1 MASLLLGRQPPE
13 APVADLVR
21 WCDLFGV
28 AEGTARVALH
38 RMSAKGEIVATDG
51 VYRLAGRLAG
61 RQVRQAT
68 SLAPQVRRWSGDW
81 RVAVV
86 VVRRRDAPTR
96 AGLRDAMR
104 RLHFAERR
112 EGVWLRPDN
121 SELDVPDGVLRQ
133 CDWLT
138 ARPDGDPVALA
149 DRLFRP
155 ARWAQRAED
164 LDQRLTEMSDRLA
177 DHESELVADAF
188 VAGAA
193 TLRHIGSDPLLPVEL
208 LPVDWPGARLR
219 ASYARYQRA
228 FDATARRW
236 FRAAALAI
244 SLRVDDRVVYE
255 KLLEGATDRAGV
267 ARRDVTLIALD
278 DGAVDHRIADR
289 QVRAHELIDVEVPY
303 VVL

>member
-1 MASLLLGRQPPE
+1 MQQSRNVATGTTTTTAAPDVASEPLLERPLSARSVMASLLLGRQPPE

-21 WCDLFGV
+21 WCELFGI

-38 RMSAKGEIVATDG
+38 RMAAKDEIVGTDG

-68 SLAPQVRRWSGDW
+68 SLRPQVRDWSGGW

-86 VVRRRDAPTR
+86 VARRRDAPTR

-121 SELDVPDGVLRQ
+121 LELAVPNAVERQ

-138 ARPDGDPVALA
+138 ATPDDDPVALA
-149 DRLFRP
+149 DRLFHP
-155 ARWAQRAED
+155 ARWARRAD
-164 LDQRLTEMSDRLA
+164 VLDRRLSEMTDRLA
-177 DHESELVADAF
+177 GHEPELVADAF

-193 TLRHIGSDPLLPVEL
+193 ALRHVGSDPLLPAEL
-208 LPVDWPGARLR
+208 
-219 ASYARYQRA
+219 
-228 FDATARRW
+228 
-236 FRAAALAI
+236 
-244 SLRVDDRVVYE
+244 
-255 KLLEGATDRAGV
+255 
-267 ARRDVTLIALD
+267 
-278 DGAVDHRIADR
+278 
-289 QVRAHELIDVEVPY
+289 VPR
-303 VVL
+303 